1 MTHVD
6 LSQARPLAENADT
19 CFRGLK
25 IDDNCA
31 IPGDL
36 ARAWLELPNPH
47 GRPNSD
53 VLKPGCK
60 AHDVTRR
67 HGDEWVIDFADQTSD
82 TEARLY
88 TRPFQHV
95 AEQLGAKQ
103 ERPGRQAQRDLG
115 WRLTPGDRDLRAALA
130 VLPRYIATP
139 HTATQRLFVWLDAA
153 IVPGGNLLM
162 VARADDASF
171 GILHSRLHE
180 AWALGMAS
188 RTGVGNGSHYIPT
201 AFETFPF
208 PAGLSP
214 RDTAIRAGWG
224 SAPCMLGTIAGENIA
239 AAARRLNE
247 LREKWLNPPEWV
259 EWVRTSAEEAAGF
272 PPRPVARPGH
282 AGDLE
287 MRTLD
292 HLYGLRPTW
301 LVQAHQALDAAV
313 AAAYGWQDYT
323 PELADEEILRR
334 LLVLNRERAGPG

>member
-6 LSQARPLAENADT
+6 LSQARPLAENAGT

-25 IDDNCA
+25 IDDNCV

-53 VLKPGCK
+53 VLKPRCN
-60 AHDVTRR
+60 AHDVTRC
-67 HGDEWVIDFADQTSD
+67 HGDAWVIDFTGQPSEA
-82 TEARLY
+82 EARLY

-95 AEQLGAKQ
+95 AEQAGAKQ
-103 ERPGRQAQRDLG
+103 ERPGRQAQRDHG

-130 VLPRYIATP
+130 GLPRYIATP
-139 HTATQRLFVWLDAA
+139 ESASSRLFIWLDAA
-153 IVPGGNLLM
+153 IVPGETLLVM
-162 VARADDASF
+162 TRADDACF

-180 AWALGMAS
+180 TWALGMAS
-188 RTGVGNGSHYIPT
+188 RPGVGNRQSYTST

-208 PAGLSP
+208 PADLTP
-214 RDTAIRAGWG
+214 RDTAIRAGRG
-224 SAPCMLGTIAGENIA
+224 SAPCMLGSIAGENIA
-239 AAARRLNE
+239 AAARWLDE
-247 LREKWLNPPEWV
+247 LREKWLKPPEWV
-259 EWVRTSAEEAAGF
+259 EWVRTSAEEAVGF

-287 MRTLD
+287 MRTLEN
-292 HLYGLRPTW
+292 LYEQRPTW

-313 AAAYGWQDYT
+313 ATAYGWQDYT
-323 PELADEEILRR
+323 PKLADEEILRR
-334 LLVLNRERAGPG
+334 LLDLNRERVGMG